1 MINHII
7 LLLCVAI
14 VSIPLKGN
22 QQDISYQRD
31 GYLLNQ
37 IAEGGISD
45 ADVKRFLQLC
55 LDIEK
60 TINIEGSEYVS
71 EVIDEVIISNTESF
85 IREYGKLTKEEK
97 KVIDDYIVSMREDAD
112 IPSIM
117 SIVRKIKTLHFRSK
131 NRILNSIKELLLR

>member
-117 SIVRKIKTLHFRSK
+117 SIVRKTKTLHFRSK